1 MPDPDPDAHSEPD
14 SHSTPDSGPTPGAH
28 STPGARSEPSARSE
42 PDSQPDGPLG
52 RLLRIPGRS
61 MLLIGVGVLLAVLF
75 ATRSC
80 QGVEISEEQAV
91 DTARAALD
99 AHPGAFIPEQ
109 TEAQVLRQGFPPES
123 MWVVVFTVREPDGG
137 PEDFLHHAA
146 VWVHAGSGE
155 LVKIDVDDSDGG

>member
-1 MPDPDPDAHSEPD
+1 MPDPQPSDPHPEPD
-14 SHSTPDSGPTPGAH
+14 RQPGGPA
-28 STPGARSEPSARSE
+28 
-42 PDSQPDGPLG
+42 G
-52 RLLRIPGRS
+52 RVLRIQGRT

-80 QGVEISEEQAV
+80 QGVDVSEEQAV

-99 AHPGAFIPEQ
+99 AHPGAFTPEQ

-123 MWVVVFTVREPDGG
+123 MWVVVFTVREPGG
-137 PEDFLHHAA
+137 GAEDFRHRAA

-155 LVKIDVDDSDGG
+155 LVQIDVDDPDDG